1 MKKESQIGIV
11 DKDCV
16 VVIGP
21 GLLRFQSKARNDAS
35 LSMSAKQKN
44 LSSHK
49 KFTSKHSAKFKVA
62 IAVSEYNEDIT
73 FALRDGAVKTLLAH
87 GVREKNIIVQLVPGA
102 FELPLAASWLWEYK
116 KADAVICLGCVIKG
130 DTDHDIY
137 INNAV
142 SSAIMNL
149 GLETGSPF
157 VFGVITPNNHQQ
169 AKDRA
174 GGKHGNK
181 GVECAMATLKMLEL
195 KQQM

>member
-1 MKKESQIGIV
+1 
-11 DKDCV
+11 
-16 VVIGP
+16 
-21 GLLRFQSKARNDAS
+21 
-35 LSMSAKQKN
+35 MSSKQKN
-44 LSSHK
+44 LSAHK
-49 KFTSKHSAKFKVA
+49 EFSSKHSAKFKIA

-73 FALRDGAVKTLLAH
+73 FALRDGAIKTLTEH
-87 GVREKNIIVQLVPGA
+87 GVQEKNIIVQLVPGA
-102 FELPLAASWLWEYK
+102 FELPLAAKWLYERK

-142 SSAIMNL
+142 SAAIMDL
-149 GLETGSPF
+149 GLVTGAPF

-181 GVECAMATLKMLEL
+181 GVECAVATLKMLEIKFNL
-195 KQQM
+195 KK

>member
-1 MKKESQIGIV
+1 
-11 DKDCV
+11 
-16 VVIGP
+16 
-21 GLLRFQSKARNDAS
+21 
-35 LSMSAKQKN
+35 MSSKQKN
-44 LSSHK
+44 LSAHK
-49 KFTSKHSAKFKVA
+49 KFGAPHAAKFKIA

-73 FALRDGAVKTLLAH
+73 FALRDGAVNTLKEY
-87 GVREKNIIVQLVPGA
+87 GVKEKNISVQLVPGA
-102 FELPLAASWLWEYK
+102 FELPLAAKWLYHHK

-142 SSAIMNL
+142 SKAIMDL
-149 GLETGSPF
+149 GLQTDCPF

-181 GVECAMATLKMLEL
+181 GVECAVAALKMLEM
-195 KQQM
+195 KYQM

>member
-1 MKKESQIGIV
+1 
-11 DKDCV
+11 
-16 VVIGP
+16 
-21 GLLRFQSKARNDAS
+21 
-35 LSMSAKQKN
+35 MSSKQKN
-44 LSSHK
+44 LSTHK
-49 KFTSKHSAKFKVA
+49 KFEAPHAAKFKIA

-73 FALRDGAVKTLLAH
+73 FALRDGALNTLKKYGVK
-87 GVREKNIIVQLVPGA
+87 EKNITVQLVPGA
-102 FELPLAASWLWEYK
+102 FELPLAAQWLYNHK

-142 SSAIMNL
+142 SKAIMDL
-149 GLETGSPF
+149 GLQTAAPF

-181 GVECAMATLKMLEL
+181 GVECAVATLKMLEL
-195 KQQM
+195 KAALKK